1 MTDRKNQGTR
11 YAAGKESQ
19 NNSKITPSSVFSR
32 SLTVNSSSAV
42 AEAVNDPMYDLYT
55 TPAFQR
61 NGSVKGWYG
70 SPFGS
75 MVSAGNSF
83 SGKVPKLCSIFESP
97 KQSSI
102 NQNSKLLA
110 FLPPTPTKTHESLLT
125 RFDPSNVIPKNAPSP
140 VYDSF
145 IRLPGTEDRVIVYFT
160 SLRGIRRT
168 FQDCHSIRLIFR
180 GFRVNLDERDISMDA
195 AYRKEL
201 QKVLGENNVTLPQV
215 FIKGKYIGG
224 ADVIKQMLEVGELAK
239 LIKGLPLRAMKPC
252 DACDDVRFIPCTDC
266 NGSRKVFHEDEQQPR
281 RCPKCN
287 EHGLLRCPLCCI
299 T

>member
-1 MTDRKNQGTR
+1 MADRKNQGTG
-11 YAAGKESQ
+11 YAAGKKSL
-19 NNSKITPSSVFSR
+19 NNSKIIPSFVFSR

-42 AEAVNDPMYDLYT
+42 TSAVNDPMYDLYT

-70 SPFGS
+70 STFGS
-75 MVSAGNSF
+75 ENSF
-83 SGKVPKLCSIFESP
+83 SGKVRKLCSIFESP

-102 NQNSKLLA
+102 NQNSKPLA
-110 FLPPTPTKTHESLLT
+110 FLPSTPTKTLESSLT
-125 RFDPSNVIPKNAPSP
+125 RFDPPNVISKNAPSP
-140 VYDSF
+140 ASDSL
-145 IRLPGTEDRVIVYFT
+145 IRLPGTEDRVILYFT

-239 LIKGLPLRAMKPC
+239 LIKGLPLSAMKPC

-266 NGSRKVFHEDEQQPR
+266 NGSRKVFHEDEQKPK

-299 T
+299 M